1 MVKFPQVMAIGDVA
15 NTLGVSRQYIN
26 KLVKEDRLRCQETSA
41 GKIFLTEDVLRFKKQ
56 REKKAKVDRR
66 IKR

>member
-1 MVKFPQVMAIGDVA
+1 MGKFPQVMAIGDAV

-26 KLVKEDRLRCQETSA
+26 KLVKEGRLHCQETSA
-41 GKIFLTEDVLRFKKQ
+41 GKIFLAEDVLRFKKQ

-66 IKR
+66 IKQ